1 MLAKELLVARQATG
15 QIDSARGA
23 LCPPVSIRLR
33 EFRSDLPIDGHR
45 FK

>member
-1 MLAKELLVARQATG
+1 MLAKESLVARQATG

-23 LCPPVSIRLR
+23 LCALASIRLR
-33 EFRSDLPIDGHR
+33 EFRSDLPIDDDY